1 MTNRGKLQICR
12 SLHTQKFILTTCI
25 QLFKNRNS
33 STNGDVVVEGHQF
46 NGKQT
51 SIWYITRKQPLES
64 SALMQ
69 RDTPQTSSTQ
79 SNRLTPA
86 DWNVLASVCVYKFD
100 GDYMQTFTNQ
110 CESEY
115 SQTDLVFCL
124 LGKQLVNTA
133 TSNQSPNVK
142 KIEAITSFTSH

>member
-1 MTNRGKLQICR
+1 MTNRGKLHICC
-12 SLHTQKFILTTCI
+12 SLHTQKFILTRCI
-25 QLFKNRNS
+25 QRFKNRNS

-69 RDTPQTSSTQ
+69 WDTPQTSSTQ
-79 SNRLTPA
+79 SHRLTPA
-86 DWNVLASVCVYKFD
+86 DWNVLASVCVYKVD
-100 GDYMQTFTNQ
+100 GDYMQTFTNL

-115 SQTDLVFCL
+115 SQSSLVFCL
-124 LGKQLVNTA
+124 LGKQVVTTA
-133 TSNQSPNVK
+133 TSNQSPSVK
-142 KIEAITSFTSH
+142 KFEAITSFTSH